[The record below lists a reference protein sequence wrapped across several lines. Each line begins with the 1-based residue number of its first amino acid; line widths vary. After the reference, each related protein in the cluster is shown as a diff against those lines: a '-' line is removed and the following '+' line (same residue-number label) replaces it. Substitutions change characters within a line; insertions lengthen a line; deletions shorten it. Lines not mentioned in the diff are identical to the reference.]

1 MRVGILH
8 PGAMGAALAAN
19 SAGQV
24 SWASAGRSIATAERA
39 SKLGLADAGSL
50 ASLVESVDVIISVC
64 PPHGA
69 EAVATAVS
77 SLGFGGLYVDANAV
91 APSTALRMAD
101 RFSRFVDGGIVGGPP
116 PPPVEAVAT
125 KTRLYLSGSEAE
137 TVAGLFDR
145 SNVDARV
152 IGTAAGRASALKA
165 GFAAWTKGSAALL
178 LTVAAYARSRDVFDD
193 LMGEWRESIPELP
206 ARVDSLASR
215 VGRKAW
221 RFEGEM
227 EEIAQAF
234 DESGLPDGFHSAA
247 AEIYARL
254 ADLKDGAGEESLTHV
269 LALVARGD
277 GQFQCC

>member
-39 SKLGLADAGSL
+39 SKLGLTDAGSL

-69 EAVATAVS
+69 EAMATAVS
-77 SLGFGGLYVDANAV
+77 SLGFNGLYVDANAV

-101 RFSRFVDGGIVGGPP
+101 TFSRFVDGGVVGAPP
-116 PPPVEAVAT
+116 PPPSEAVSA
-125 KTRLYLSGSEAE
+125 KTRLYLSGYEAG
-137 TVAGLFDR
+137 TVAGLFDG

-152 IGTAAGRASALKA
+152 MGTPPGRASALKA

-178 LTVAAYARSRDVFDD
+178 LAVAAYARSGDVFED

-206 ARVDSLASR
+206 ARLDSLASG

-234 DESGLPDGFHSAA
+234 DESGLPDGFHRAA
-247 AEIYARL
+247 AQLYARL
-254 ADLKDGAGEESLTHV
+254 ADLKEGSGEET
-269 LALVARGD
+269 LADVVALIAGGD